1 VRTWTARLPA
11 ALVAV
16 AAFALPVGAAH
27 AHTELVDADP
37 APAASVALGAVT
49 VSLTL
54 RPLSAAPDPAVSVR
68 DAAGGDL
75 AAGPAVM
82 VDAETVC
89 VPTAPLPPGS
99 YTVEYTVTAE
109 DGHRLTDGYAFTVA
123 DGGAPGAPGA
133 CAAAAAP
140 TSPAAPGDDTA
151 PDPPTDAA
159 SSAEVPV
166 IGTASPQAAGAP
178 AGGWLTLPV
187 FAVVGAVLGLVTLG
201 VVLVVRSR

>member
-27 AHTELVDADP
+27 AHTELVAADP
-37 APAASVALGAVT
+37 APAASVAPGAVT

-123 DGGAPGAPGA
+123 DGGAPVAPGA

-140 TSPAAPGDDTA
+140 TSAAAPGDDTA

-178 AGGWLTLPV
+178 AGGWLTLPG
-187 FAVVGAVLGLVTLG
+187 FAVVGAVLGLVALG